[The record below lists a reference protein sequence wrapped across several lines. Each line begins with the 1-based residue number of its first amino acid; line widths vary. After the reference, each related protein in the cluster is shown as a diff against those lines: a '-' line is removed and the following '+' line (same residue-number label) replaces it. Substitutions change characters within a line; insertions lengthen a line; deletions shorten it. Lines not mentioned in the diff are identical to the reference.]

1 MEIPSLSAM
10 EDHSDEVKTDPLSDV
25 MVSGRPNLEIHVSMR
40 AVTQESVEA
49 SVIGTASGHLVDLS
63 MMVKMYRKP

>member
-1 MEIPSLSAM
+1 MV
-10 EDHSDEVKTDPLSDV
+10 DHNDEVKMDPLSGV
-25 MVSGRPNLEIHVSMR
+25 MLSGRPNLEIRVSIR

-63 MMVKMYRKP
+63 MIVKMYRKP